1 MVQKKLLKPYFHC
14 GPLIKENG
22 DSQKKAK
29 KCKEKRKKGKKEKIL
44 K

>member
-29 KCKEKRKKGKKEKIL
+29 KCKKKEK
-44 K
+44 KVKRKRF